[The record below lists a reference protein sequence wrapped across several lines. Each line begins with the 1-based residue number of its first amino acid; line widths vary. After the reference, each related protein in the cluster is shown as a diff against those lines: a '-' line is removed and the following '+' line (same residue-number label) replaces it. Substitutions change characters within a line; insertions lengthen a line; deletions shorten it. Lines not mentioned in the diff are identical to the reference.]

1 MHSST
6 YSKYLQENVVTIRN
20 DRYVLP
26 VKEEYRA
33 QIKGFV
39 HDISST
45 GSTVFIEPL
54 SIFELNNELNNL
66 KIEEKIEIEKILK
79 NLSQS
84 FTPYT
89 QNLKLDQETI
99 GLLDFVFAK
108 AKYSKTIYGITPI
121 INENK
126 QIIHGIFDVLCIN
139 EDKITI
145 IDYKTDTLAKNSS
158 DELLKEL
165 HQGQMYYYKKIMKQM
180 FPNKEVEAIVYYLH
194 IHRYVTL

>member
-108 AKYSKTIYGITPI
+108 AKYSKTIYGLSL
-121 INENK
+121 
-126 QIIHGIFDVLCIN
+126 IHI
-139 EDKITI
+139 
-145 IDYKTDTLAKNSS
+145 
-158 DELLKEL
+158 
-165 HQGQMYYYKKIMKQM
+165 
-180 FPNKEVEAIVYYLH
+180 
-194 IHRYVTL
+194 